1 MESQVLEA
9 HERLVSAFREGR
21 WADKFASF
29 APEATVVDGAQWF
42 GSLDEYRSAWE
53 QWAAG
58 QQGSRTVPPSS
69 P

>member
-9 HERLVSAFREGR
+9 YERLVSAFREGR

-42 GSLDEYRSAWE
+42 GSLNEYRSAWE
-53 QWAAG
+53 RWQR
-58 QQGSRTVPPSS
+58 GSKTVPTFFR
-69 P
+69 